1 MKILVIAPTP
11 FFADR
16 GCHVRIYEEAK
27 ALLKLGHQIKIVT
40 YHLGKNPEGLD
51 IQRIISIPWYHKLSA
66 GPAWH
71 KFYLDILLFFKL
83 CQINRVFKADII
95 HAHLHEGCFLA
106 FFLKKIY
113 KIPIVFDLQ
122 GSLSGE
128 LVDHGFIKNKG
139 FRYKIFYYLEKKIDH
154 WADHILVSSGIMQKQ
169 LISDFKVS
177 PGYITIVNDGIS
189 GEREKNIFL
198 QDNQRLADKL
208 SLPKNKKIIVYLG
221 HLSKY
226 QGIDILIE
234 AVQILIAERQDFYF
248 LMLGYPEEKYKEKI
262 KKLGLDDYFNFV
274 GRINYQEIND
284 YLSLGQIA
292 ISPKLSLVES
302 NGKLYNYMAC
312 SLPVIAFDSQVNREI
327 LGENGF
333 YVSQIN
339 SNTLAEKLKE
349 ILSFDDIGLIKI
361 GDNLKTRVWQKF
373 DWQILILKIDE
384 VYKKLIDIQI

>member
-16 GCHVRIYEEAK
+16 GCHVRIYEETK
-27 ALLKLGHQIKIVT
+27 ALLKLGYQVKIVT
-40 YHLGKNPEGLD
+40 YHLGKSPVGLD
-51 IQRIISIPWYHKLSA
+51 IHRIINIPWYHKLSA

-83 CQINRVFKADII
+83 CQVNKVFQADII

-128 LVDHGFIKNKG
+128 LVDHGFISNKG
-139 FRYKIFYYLEKKIDH
+139 FWYKIFYYLEKKIDH
-154 WADHILVSSGIMQKQ
+154 WADHIIISSVVMQKQ
-169 LISDFKVS
+169 LIDDFQMQ
-177 PGYITIVNDGIS
+177 PERITIVNDGIS
-189 GEREKNIFL
+189 NKNDEKAILCDKQKLFE
-198 QDNQRLADKL
+198 KL
-208 SLPKNKKIIVYLG
+208 SLPKDKKIIIYLG

-226 QGIDILIE
+226 QGIDLLIE
-234 AVQILIAERQDFYF
+234 AASILLLKRQDFYF
-248 LMLGYPEEKYKEKI
+248 LMMGYPEEKYKEKI
-262 KKLGLDDYFNFV
+262 RKLNLDNYFNFI
-274 GRINYQEIND
+274 GKINYPEIND

-312 SLPVIAFDSQVNREI
+312 GLPVIAFDSLVNREI
-327 LGENGF
+327 LGDDGF
-333 YVSQIN
+333 YVEKTMANI
-339 SNTLAEKLKE
+339 LAEKVGE
-349 ILSFDDIGLIKI
+349 ILSLDNIELKKV
-361 GDNLKTRVWQKF
+361 GDNLKIRVWQEF
-373 DWQILILKIDE
+373 DWQFLVLKIDA
-384 VYKKLIDIQI
+384 VYKKLIGI